1 MVQYANFKMDAF
13 EREFEKLRP
22 TLMKW
27 VGLSLFGKTVFCMGL
42 ENFPLEGPA
51 IIVGN
56 HIGSYKDI
64 ATLLKIAPRQIHFT
78 ANKEIFSK
86 ERFHALIRNHLKR
99 HLKEFGLLLDVA
111 VKPVKIPFVN
121 FVSGNIQSVG
131 SIPVDLEQGKTRALK
146 SCETFLQ
153 KGKAIVL
160 LQGRGRIIS
169 RDPHPLV
176 SEFRR
181 GPSILCYT
189 MYTKY
194 DMVVP
199 VVPVAMYGTHNPW
212 VVPSKVK
219 VKIGKPLRITDFPI
233 GEFGATISRM
243 RAAMQKRVRILMY
256 DLVKKPMDNSYRL
269 K

>member
-1 MVQYANFKMDAF
+1 MDVY
-13 EREFEKLRP
+13 EREFEQLRP

-27 VGLSLFGKTVFCMGL
+27 VGLSLFGKRVFCEGL
-42 ENFPLEGPA
+42 ENFPLKGPA
-51 IIVGN
+51 IITGN

-64 ATLLKIAPRQIHFT
+64 AALFKVAPRQIHFT

-86 ERFHALIRNHLKR
+86 ERFSALIRNHLKR

-111 VKPVKIPFVN
+111 VKPVKIPFIN
-121 FVSGNIQSVG
+121 FVSGNIQLVG
-131 SIPVDLEQGKTRALK
+131 SIPVDLEQGKTQALR
-146 SCETFLQ
+146 SCEKFLQ
-153 KGKAIVL
+153 DGRAIVL

-169 RDPHPLV
+169 KDPHPLV

-181 GPSILCYT
+181 GPAILCYT

-194 DMVVP
+194 GLVVP

-219 VKIGKPLRITDFPI
+219 VKIGKPIRITDFPQE
-233 GEFGATISRM
+233 EFGATINRL
-243 RAAMQKRVRILMY
+243 RAAMQKRVRVLMY
-256 DLVKKPMDNSYRL
+256 ELVKKEMDKSYRL